1 MSQPEFGSESFVSAE
16 EVHIEE
22 PRTGTETALV
32 IFTTVSLLAAIVML
46 FIELKTN
53 YGFWA

>member
-16 EVHIEE
+16 EIQIEE

-32 IFTTVSLLAAIVML
+32 IFTFVSLLAAIIL
-46 FIELKTN
+46 FVIELKTN
-53 YGFWA
+53 YGYFA